1 MVDPWVV
8 IWAMLGYIAVMF
20 VAAIMVERGVW
31 KRQLAAYGGMVYAL
45 ALTVYCTSWTFY
57 GSVGSAATSG
67 MSFVAVYLGPVL
79 SIILWGSLLRRMVRI
94 KNLYRITTIADF
106 ISARYAKS
114 EALAIVATILAV
126 VGVLPYIALQLKAV
140 TDSFVLIT
148 ASNVAFSA
156 WATTYIAP
164 VVLVLMMA
172 FAILFGARRLDP
184 TERHPGMV
192 AALAILGVVKL
203 VAFLAV
209 GIFVT
214 YGLLGGFRQFFQ
226 TLENSSFAALTDMAG
241 TGGSGPFVWFTH
253 ILLSMSAILFLP
265 RQFHMA
271 VVENENEKHIG
282 TAMWVLPLY
291 MILIT
296 IFVLPIAAGGLLLGQ
311 SVTVADTFVLRLP
324 MQYGPG
330 WLTTLVFLGGL
341 SASSAMVMLTSL
353 AVSTMIANH
362 LLLPLL
368 MRIPFLG
375 FLRRNLLLV
384 RWGVIVVVLLL
395 GYAVNLRMGESY
407 TLVNMGLISF
417 AAVLQFAPVILGG
430 LFWRRGSKAGALMG
444 LTAGF
449 LMWLYTLLIP
459 SFVKSGWLS
468 MALLENGPLG
478 ISWLRPEQFLGV
490 RGLDNLTHAVFWSL
504 LGNIGLYV
512 LGSLFFPQSQ
522 YEKGLADRFVDVLAA
537 KGVTHAPTYGHT
549 QVNLAAKTDQLEQI
563 LNSYFFVS
571 ESKAMI
577 ARCLDTVGLKDQRV
591 TTVNKLTEL
600 YDEVERELAGSLGTA
615 AAHRTIDRK
624 SLLTAEESTEL
635 SRTYGEILADLQ
647 ISPEELLKR
656 IDYYR
661 ERETLLAEQA
671 AELELRVADRT
682 RALSTAAEVGRAAA
696 SILDPERLVKQVVE
710 LIRERFD
717 LYYVGLFLLDELREW
732 AVLRAGTGAAGQMML
747 ARGHRLQCDEG
758 SMVGWSIVNARARVA
773 QEVEKDLVRRV
784 TAELPD
790 THSEVAVPLRSRGQ
804 VLGAFTIQSTQVNAF
819 DEAAI
824 TVFQTVADQVAVAL
838 DNARLFTEAQAAI
851 ETERR
856 AYGEINRQAWK
867 EVLRA
872 RPELRYRRDMRGEV
886 YSASGPQSQEIIRAV
901 QTGDA
906 VYSENATLALPIKI
920 RDNVVGA
927 LRFRKPDVN
936 EAWTAEEVTLMQTL
950 IEQLEG
956 ALERARLYE
965 NTQRSAA
972 RERTIG
978 QVTARMREPL
988 ELENVLKTAADQ
1000 MREAL
1005 GLEELVVRLATEQT
1019 LAQWSGSGNLGEPES
1034 DDSPLGDQG
1043 L

>member
-1 MVDPWVV
+1 MANPWGV
-8 IWAMLGYIAVMF
+8 ILAISAYIALMF
-20 VAAIMVERGVW
+20 VAALLVERGVW
-31 KRQLAAYGGMVYAL
+31 KRQLTAYGGMVYAL

-57 GSVGSAATSG
+57 GSVGSAATTG
-67 MSFVAVYLGPVL
+67 MRFVAVYLGPVL
-79 SIILWGSLLRRMVRI
+79 SVILWGSVLRRMVRI

-114 EALAIVATILAV
+114 EALAVVAPLLAV

-140 TDSFVLIT
+140 TDSFAVIT
-148 ASNVAFSA
+148 AADVAFSA
-156 WATTYIAP
+156 WATGYIAP
-164 VVLVLMMA
+164 VVLGFMIA
-172 FAILFGARRLDP
+172 FTVLFGARRLDP

-192 AALAILGVVKL
+192 FALAVLGVVRL

-214 YGLLGGFRQFFQ
+214 YGLLGGFGQFFQ
-226 TLENSSFAALTDMAG
+226 TLETSSFAGLTDMAG
-241 TGGSGPFVWFTH
+241 GASGPLVWMTH

-271 VVENENEKHIG
+271 VIENENEKHIG

-330 WLTTLVFLGGL
+330 WLTMLVFLGGL

-368 MRIPFLG
+368 MRIPSLG
-375 FLRRNLLLV
+375 FLRRNLLPV
-384 RWGVIVVVLLL
+384 RWGVIAIVLVL
-395 GYAVNLRMGESY
+395 GYVFNARLGESY

-417 AAVLQFAPVILGG
+417 AAVMQFAPVILGG
-430 LFWRRGSKAGALMG
+430 LFWRRGSKVGALMG
-444 LTAGF
+444 LIAGF
-449 LMWLYTLLIP
+449 AMWMYTLLIP
-459 SFVKSGWLS
+459 SFVRSGWLS
-468 MALLENGPLG
+468 SSLLDNGPLG
-478 ISWLRPEQFLGV
+478 IGWLRPEQFLGL

-504 LGNIGLYV
+504 LLNVGLYV

-522 YEKGLADRFVDVLAA
+522 DEKVQADRFVDILAH
-537 KGVTHAPTYGHT
+537 KGVTFAAVYGHA
-549 QVNLAAKTDQLEQI
+549 QVSVVLKTDQLEQI
-563 LNSYFFVS
+563 LNNYFFVS
-571 ESKAMI
+571 ESRAMI
-577 ARCLDTVGLKDQRV
+577 ARCLERVGLKDQRE
-591 TTVNKLTEL
+591 TTVNKLVEF

-624 SLLTAEESTEL
+624 SLFTAEESAEL

-647 ISPEELLKR
+647 IAPDDLMKR

-661 ERETLLAEQA
+661 ERENLLAEQA
-671 AELELRVADRT
+671 SGLESRVAART
-682 RALSTAAEVGRAAA
+682 RALAMAAEVGRAAA

-747 ARGHRLQCDEG
+747 ARGHRLKCDEG
-758 SMVGWSIVNARARVA
+758 SMVGWCIVNARARIA
-773 QEVEKDLVRRV
+773 LEAEKDEVRHV

-804 VLGAFTIQSTQVNAF
+804 VLGAFTIQSTQLNAF

-824 TVFQTVADQVAVAL
+824 TVFQMVADQVAVAL
-838 DNARLFTEAQAAI
+838 DNARLFADAQAAI

-867 EVLRA
+867 EMLRS
-872 RPELRYRRDMRGEV
+872 RPELRYRRDARGAV
-886 YSASGPQSQEIIRAV
+886 HSTSGSPAQEIVRAV

-906 VYSENATLALPIKI
+906 VYSEAATLALPIRI

-927 LRFRKPDVN
+927 LRFRKPETN
-936 EAWTAEEVTLMQTL
+936 EAWTPEEVTLLETL

-956 ALERARLYE
+956 ALERARLYD

-978 QVTARMREPL
+978 QVSARMREPL
-988 ELENVLKTAADQ
+988 ELEDVLKTAADQ

-1005 GLEELVVRLATEQT
+1005 GLEELVVRLATGQT
-1019 LAQWSGSGNLGEPES
+1019 LAQWAGDTASGEPET
-1034 DDSPLGDQG
+1034 DDSPMGDQS